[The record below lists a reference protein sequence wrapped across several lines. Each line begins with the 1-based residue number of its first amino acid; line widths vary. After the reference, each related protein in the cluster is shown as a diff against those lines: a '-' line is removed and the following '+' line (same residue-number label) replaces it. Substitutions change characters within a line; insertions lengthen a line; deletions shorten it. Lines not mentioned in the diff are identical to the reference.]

1 MNIETLVRR
10 LQDEHVRG
18 VANERQIADNWHVK
32 IYDDIK
38 QDIIELQLIR
48 RSWCCS
54 DIILLRC
61 PSWWRCDYVA
71 EIFEKAINLWDN
83 GNERDAL

>member
-18 VANERQIADNWHVK
+18 VTNERQIADNWHVK

-38 QDIIELQLIR
+38 QDIIE
-48 RSWCCS
+48 
-54 DIILLRC
+54 
-61 PSWWRCDYVA
+61 
-71 EIFEKAINLWDN
+71 
-83 GNERDAL
+83 